1 MDLLGKFGN
10 NMQPTN
16 LAMIEAGKHQVAQK
30 RHTDSKEI
38 ERQEPQHSTEE
49 PKGKA
54 KEEKDTFQS
63 SGAKGGETPK
73 THQKKTNQVLRHFI
87 SQTDA
92 KKKIDK
98 QKETE
103 KSQNAKDSKG
113 TKGAEQEQSKV
124 PLDNA
129 SRIGLMY
136 QQQMRKQKQKGESR
150 VDRGPQNEQQQQQ
163 AQMKRFLANVR
174 DFVKTEYKQ
183 YTRPE
188 ISPYSRR
195 NLREILSALGDEV
208 KAFDNKIGKDRR
220 NRQKGIDDDK
230 FFNRHYAVNAS
241 RNLKLFTDDP
251 MMDGN
256 YEPMEM
262 IA

>member
-10 NMQPTN
+10 NMQANPG
-16 LAMIEAGKHQVAQK
+16 MFEAGRQQVAQK
-30 RHTDSKEI
+30 RTAENRET
-38 ERQEPQHSTEE
+38 ERQETKQHSTEE
-49 PKGKA
+49 PKGKS
-54 KEEKDTFQS
+54 KEEKDSFTS
-63 SGAKGGETPK
+63 SGTRGESPK
-73 THQKKTNQVLRHFI
+73 THQRKANQVLRHFV
-87 SQTDA
+87 SQQTDA
-92 KKKIDK
+92 KKEIDK
-98 QKETE
+98 QDKASK
-103 KSQNAKDSKG
+103 KSQAKDAKKSENN
-113 TKGAEQEQSKV
+113 EQQNSRV

-136 QQQMRKQKQKGESR
+136 QQQARKEKGNNNRIDKE
-150 VDRGPQNEQQQQQ
+150 PQNQQQQQ
-163 AQMKRFLANVR
+163 QQGQMKRFLANVR

-220 NRQKGIDDDK
+220 DRQRGVDDDK

-251 MMDGN
+251 MMDGS